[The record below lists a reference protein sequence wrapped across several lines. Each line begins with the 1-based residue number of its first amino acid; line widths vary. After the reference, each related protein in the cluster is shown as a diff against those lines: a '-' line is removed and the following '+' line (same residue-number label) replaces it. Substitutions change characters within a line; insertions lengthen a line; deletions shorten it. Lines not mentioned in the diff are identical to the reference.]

1 LLRDVVAGLERH
13 PSARAACRQAGVGDA
28 ELPAY
33 TRALGAL
40 ARSGMI
46 EPRVGA

>member
-1 LLRDVVAGLERH
+1 LLRDVVAGLEGH
-13 PSARAACRQAGVGDA
+13 PSARAACRQAGVCDA